1 MSRSREEQEI
11 KKQEEIR
18 ELERQIAETDQM
30 LEKLQMLKQRKRANL
45 QHQNGLPGGVGV
57 EAPRNIKDRL
67 GTRRLEDN
75 LTQRAQP
82 KPWLSGTPPEAF
94 KRTFAS
100 FGQKPPS
107 GPVEE
112 FKRKFAIREFS
123 QKAASNSQ
131 PCPAREGH
139 HGLQVVHRQED
150 LPADLVLTEISE
162 EGPRA
167 KVPAVIREKEKEMVE
182 EEEEE
187 EEEDLDRYENGDDFF
202 VFE

>member
-1 MSRSREEQEI
+1 MCRSREEQEI

-18 ELERQIAETDQM
+18 QLERQIAETDQM

-75 LTQRAQP
+75 LTQNAQP
-82 KPWLSGTPPEAF
+82 QPWLSGTPPEGF

-112 FKRKFAIREFS
+112 FKRKFAMREFS
-123 QKAASNSQ
+123 QKAATISQ
-131 PCPAREGH
+131 PCPPREGH
-139 HGLQVVHRQED
+139 HGHQVGHRQED
-150 LPADLVLTEISE
+150 LPEITE

-167 KVPAVIREKEKEMVE
+167 KGPSVFREKEKEVVE